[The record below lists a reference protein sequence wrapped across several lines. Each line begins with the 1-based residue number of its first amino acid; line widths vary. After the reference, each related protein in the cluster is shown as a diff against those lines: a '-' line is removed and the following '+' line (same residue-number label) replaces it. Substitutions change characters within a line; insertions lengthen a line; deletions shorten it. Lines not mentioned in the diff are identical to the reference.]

1 MERIVLDTN
10 VVVMSISPKSHYRK
24 IWDDFLGG
32 KYQLCISNEIV
43 EEYSEILSR
52 NISPVVSDYIV
63 NAILTRD
70 NVVFVEPHFRCRL
83 IEADPDDNKFVDCA
97 FACGARFI
105 VSEDHHF
112 DILYSIPFPKIDV
125 IKINDFLNY
134 LSRQGASFLHTR

>member
-10 VVVMSISPKSHYRK
+10 VVLMSIAPKSSYRK

-32 KYQLCISNEIV
+32 KYHLCITNEIV
-43 EEYSEILSR
+43 EEYSEILAR
-52 NISPVVSDYIV
+52 YVNPAVSDYIV
-63 NAILTRD
+63 NTILTRD
-70 NVVFVEPHFRCRL
+70 NVFFVEPHFRCQL

-97 FACGARFI
+97 FASGARYI

-112 DILYSIPFPKIDV
+112 DILKSIPFPQIDV

-134 LSRQGASFLHTR
+134 LSK